1 MFKKSFNNF
10 LLSLFLVVFTA
21 GWCSYFNSF
30 AMEGFYSEIQRSE
43 LTPPDYVFSVV
54 WVILYT
60 LMVISLDILFNLK
73 TEIKKIAVQLFLF
86 TLFLQIMWSFA
97 FFFCGYFLVGFII
110 LLIMDISALALV
122 EIAYNADK
130 IAGVLLLP
138 YLAWLFFATYLNW
151 IIFDLNGISYAI

>member
-130 IAGVLLLP
+130 TAGVLLLP